1 MSSSPNLR
9 TLGAALLLV
18 SCSKADPPSGAVPS
32 ASTPAMAPATA
43 ASLPARD
50 GNHPIFHPEKAVEK
64 APESFKVKFATTKG
78 DFVVEV
84 HREWAPNGA
93 DRFYNLVKLGYFDGV
108 KFFRAV
114 ESFMVQFGI
123 NGDPHVN
130 GAWLRS
136 RIPDDPVK
144 KGNKRGMV
152 TFATSGKD
160 ARVTQVFV
168 NYKDNSELD
177 KSGFAAFG
185 EVTGEGMKVV
195 DSLYKGYGESA
206 PRGQGPEQGRVQS
219 EGNAYLDKE
228 FPKLDAVKEAK
239 LEP

>member
-1 MSSSPNLR
+1 MI
-9 TLGAALLLV
+9 GAAFLLA
-18 SCSKADPPSGAVPS
+18 SCSKTDPPSGTTPS
-32 ASTPAMAPATA
+32 ASTSAATPAPTSSVA
-43 ASLPARD
+43 ARD

-64 APESFKVKFATTKG
+64 APDSFKVKFATTKG

-84 HREWAPNGA
+84 HRDWAPNGA

-114 ESFMVQFGI
+114 ENFMVQFGI

-130 GAWLRS
+130 GAWIRAK
-136 RIPDDPVK
+136 IPDDPVK

-185 EVTGEGMKVV
+185 EVTTGMNVV
-195 DSLYKGYGESA
+195 DSLYKGYGEGA

-219 EGNAYLDKE
+219 EGNAYLEKE

>member
-1 MSSSPNLR
+1 MSPLR
-9 TLGAALLLV
+9 MLPIALFVL
-18 SCSKADPPSGAVPS
+18 SCSKSDPPATTTPS
-32 ASTPAMAPATA
+32 ATASAASNAPAT
-43 ASLPARD
+43 PARD
-50 GNHPIFHPEKAVEK
+50 GNHPIFHPEKATEK
-64 APESFKVKFATTKG
+64 APDSFKVKFATTKG

-114 ESFMVQFGI
+114 EDFMVQFGI

-130 GAWLRS
+130 GAWIRAK
-136 RIPDDPVK
+136 IPDDPVK
-144 KGNKRGMV
+144 TGNKRGMV

-160 ARVTQVFV
+160 SRVTQVFV
-168 NYKDNSELD
+168 NYKDNTSLD
-177 KSGFAAFG
+177 KMGFAAFG
-185 EVTGEGMKVV
+185 EVTTGMSVV
-195 DSLYKGYGESA
+195 DSLYKGYGEGA
-206 PRGQGPEQGRVQS
+206 PRGQGPEQGKVQS

-239 LEP
+239 IE